1 MLANSSFSQIRSQI
15 EAGEVS
21 CAEIVDHYLTN
32 INQKNSRLNAFLSIY
47 DEEARQKAKEV
58 DQKIK
63 SGKAGR
69 LAGMIVGIK
78 DVLCYKD
85 HPLNCGSKILNG
97 FESQFTATAVQ
108 RLIDEDAI
116 IIGRNNCDEF
126 AMGSSCENSAF
137 GPVINADGENRVP
150 GGSSGGSAVAVQ
162 ADMCTVSLGTDTGG
176 SVRQPA
182 SFCNVVGLKPTYSR
196 ISRHGL
202 AAYASTFDVIGIF
215 SNTVEDAAL
224 VLEVIAGE
232 DEHDSTVSKAPVD
245 AYTSLEFGEKVRV
258 AYLKETLESEALNE
272 EVKESTLQVVDRLKG
287 EGHTVDEVSFPLME
301 YALPTYYIL
310 TTAEA
315 SSNLSRYDGV
325 RFGHRTAHPENLE
338 AMFKKS
344 RTEGFG
350 EEVLRRI
357 LLGTAVLSAS
367 YHDAYYTKAQKV
379 RRLIQKNLNE
389 LLEKYDFI
397 ILPTAPTTAFE
408 LGSKTSNPME
418 MYLADLFTVQ
428 ASVAGVPAISFPV
441 GKDRDGMSIGLQV
454 ISKAFTERKL
464 LAFSRYFSEKFP
476 VDLDV

>member
-1 MLANSSFSQIRSQI
+1 MKSHSSFFQIKEQLDGGSI
-15 EAGEVS
+15 TCKEVV
-21 CAEIVDHYLTN
+21 AHYLSN
-32 INQKNSRLNAFLSIY
+32 IHANNPSYNAFLTVY
-47 DEEARQKAKEV
+47 EEEALSKAAQIDE
-58 DQKIK
+58 KI
-63 SGKAGR
+63 GKGTAGR
-69 LAGMIVGIK
+69 LAGMVVGIK

-85 HPLNCGSKILNG
+85 HPLQCGSEILDG
-97 FESQFTATAVQ
+97 FESQFNATVVQ

-137 GPVINADGENRVP
+137 GPVINADGVNRVP

-162 ADMCTVSLGTDTGG
+162 ADMCVVSLGTDTGG

-182 SFCNVVGLKPTYSR
+182 SFCGVIGFKPTYSR

-202 AAYASTFDVIGIF
+202 AAYASTFDTIGIF
-215 SNTVEDAAL
+215 SHSVEDAAL
-224 VLEVIAGE
+224 VLEVISGQ
-232 DEHDSTVSKAPVD
+232 DDFDSTVSQRPVLDYTNHLDAPK
-245 AYTSLEFGEKVRV
+245 EIKV
-258 AYLKETLESEALNE
+258 AYLKETLENEALNE
-272 EVKESTLQVVDRLKG
+272 EVKEAVLKQVERLRELDVD
-287 EGHTVDEVSFPLME
+287 VDEVSFPLME

-325 RFGHRTAHPENLE
+325 RYGHRTPNPKDLE
-338 AMFKKS
+338 SMFKKT

-357 LLGTAVLSAS
+357 LLGTAVLSSS

-379 RRLIQKNLNE
+379 RRLIQNSLNE
-389 LLEKYDFI
+389 LLETYDFI

-408 LGSKTSNPME
+408 LGSKTENPME

-428 ASVAGVPAISFPV
+428 ASVAGVPAVSIPV
-441 GKDRDGMSIGLQV
+441 DRDGDGMSIGLQV
-454 ISKAFTERKL
+454 ITKAFAEDKL
-464 LAFSRYFSEKFP
+464 LAFSKYIS
-476 VDLDV
+476 D